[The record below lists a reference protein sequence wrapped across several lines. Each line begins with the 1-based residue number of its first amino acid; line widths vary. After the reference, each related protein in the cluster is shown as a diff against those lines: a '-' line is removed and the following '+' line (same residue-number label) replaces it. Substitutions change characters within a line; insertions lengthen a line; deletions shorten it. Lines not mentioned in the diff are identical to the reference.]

1 MTEHILVPTPW
12 SQSFLPPGSAASPAS
27 PVRALRVGLD
37 AASHPPRSSVRGRGG
52 GAELPAPGNRAE
64 PCTRALRQRGLDTPP
79 TVLDQRASCDGTWP
93 EMEATTEKSCA
104 THESVT
110 EACVSHAG
118 SLERCFQRQAASELP
133 GAPACSHGQV
143 PGPRP
148 GAR

>member
-1 MTEHILVPTPW
+1 MTERILVPTPW

-37 AASHPPRSSVRGRGG
+37 AASHPPSSSVQGRGGG

-64 PCTRALRQRGLDTPP
+64 PCTRALRQRELDAPP
-79 TVLDQRASCDGTWP
+79 MVLDQRASCDGTWP

-104 THESVT
+104 THKSVT

-118 SLERCFQRQAASELP
+118 SLERCFQRQAATELP
-133 GAPACSHGQV
+133 GAPAC
-143 PGPRP
+143 
-148 GAR
+148 

>member
-1 MTEHILVPTPW
+1 MTERILVPTPW

-52 GAELPAPGNRAE
+52 AAELPAPGNRAE
-64 PCTRALRQRGLDTPP
+64 PCTRALRQRGIDAPP
-79 TVLDQRASCDGTWP
+79 TVLNQRASCDGTWP

-133 GAPACSHGQV
+133 GAPAC
-143 PGPRP
+143 
-148 GAR
+148 